1 MNEFE
6 QGVEYTDDNL
16 VTMVQEDQAAV
27 EAAAGGADT
36 DFVADTTEG
45 ANPEGLID
53 EDGEVIPEGGARE
66 GGVVGD
72 YAKAAGKAELNGAI
86 HPLKSKRA
94 RAQTKED
101 RYANGENVVSRN
113 LRPYSTSEL
122 NKQAEL
128 VSKKPGYG
136 REGSVPSVGN
146 QGALRKAPRE
156 VTPLPLN
163 NAALPAPAG
172 MSGSAKAGMSGK
184 AKAGIAAGIGAAA
197 AGVGAAAYAK
207 RKRDERKGGD
217 EEMVEEPFV
226 ESAPVNFADPVEAN
240 YASIQSAVG
249 YAMQDHR
256 L

>member
-16 VTMVQEDQAAV
+16 VTMVEEDQAAV
-27 EAAAGGADT
+27 EEAAGGADT

-45 ANPEGLID
+45 ANPEGLIE

-72 YAKAAGKAELNGAI
+72 YGKAIGKAEVNNAI

-94 RAQTKED
+94 RNQTKED

-128 VSKKPGYG
+128 VGKKPGYG
-136 REGSVPSVGN
+136 RQGSVPAVAGN
-146 QGALRKAPRE
+146 YAPRKGPRD
-156 VTPLPLN
+156 VTPLPLDN
-163 NAALPAPAG
+163 AG
-172 MSGSAKAGMSGK
+172 MSSSAKAGMSGR

-207 RKRDERKGGD
+207 YKRDERKGGD
-217 EEMVEEPFV
+217 EEMVEEPIV
-226 ESAPVNFADPVEAN
+226 ESAPVNFGDPVEAN
-240 YASIQSAVG
+240 YGSIQAAVG

>member
-27 EAAAGGADT
+27 EAAAGGTDT

-66 GGVVGD
+66 GGAVGD
-72 YAKAAGKAELNGAI
+72 YAKAIGKAEVNGAI

-94 RAQTKED
+94 KAQTKED

-113 LRPYSTSEL
+113 LRPYFTSEL

-136 REGSVPSVGN
+136 REGASEVMAL
-146 QGALRKAPRE
+146 GANGRPIRD
-156 VTPLPLN
+156 VTP
-163 NAALPAPAG
+163 
-172 MSGSAKAGMSGK
+172 KAGMSGRT
-184 AKAGIAAGIGAAA
+184 KAGIAAGIGAAA

-217 EEMVEEPFV
+217 EEMSEEPFV
-226 ESAPVNFADPVEAN
+226 ESAPVDFSDPVEAN
-240 YASIQSAVG
+240 YGSIQAAVG